1 MHGGSQSSTSADI
14 YARKDSIDGPLEVIS
29 LIESLWYKLY
39 VENYLLLEDPHLR
52 QCFRQRFRLPY
63 DSFPKLADKVSVDP
77 LFERWCGCPSNNKK
91 ESPFKLLLL
100 GSLWYLGFRWTF
112 DGIEEFTAVS
122 RDVHRCFLHKFIE
135 FGSILL
141 YNQFVVAPVCV
152 NEAHVNMI
160 EYAKAGF
167 PGGVGSSDCT
177 HIQTDRCEWNLKNN
191 HLEAKSSQTTRTF
204 NLMCNHCRMI
214 LHSTRGGPGRLN
226 DMTMVRMDKFISGIN
241 DGKVLDDLL
250 FELFAFD
257 DEINVTTQKYKGV
270 YVVVDNGYLDW
281 SCTVPPFFV
290 TNNIGKI
297 RWSRWVESMRKDV
310 ECTFGIL
317 KGRWRTLKT
326 VLITHLSSRI
336 LICIQ
341 VPKPS
346 LPVTMIPLF
355 HFH

>member
-1 MHGGSQSSTSADI
+1 MAKCWTMSCSS
-14 YARKDSIDGPLEVIS
+14 
-29 LIESLWYKLY
+29 
-39 VENYLLLEDPHLR
+39 
-52 QCFRQRFRLPY
+52 C
-63 DSFPKLADKVSVDP
+63 
-77 LFERWCGCPSNNKK
+77 
-91 ESPFKLLLL
+91 
-100 GSLWYLGFRWTF
+100 
-112 DGIEEFTAVS
+112 
-122 RDVHRCFLHKFIE
+122 
-135 FGSILL
+135 
-141 YNQFVVAPVCV
+141 
-152 NEAHVNMI
+152 
-160 EYAKAGF
+160 
-167 PGGVGSSDCT
+167 
-177 HIQTDRCEWNLKNN
+177 
-191 HLEAKSSQTTRTF
+191 
-204 NLMCNHCRMI
+204 
-214 LHSTRGGPGRLN
+214 
-226 DMTMVRMDKFISGIN
+226 
-241 DGKVLDDLL
+241 
-250 FELFAFD
+250 FAFD